1 MPTPTATPT
10 ATPTSTPVN
19 TPTAHR
25 LPRVVPFR

>member
-10 ATPTSTPVN
+10 ATPTSTPVT